1 MQAYLSK
8 RYGRCAWVVP
18 VRGSLPWEGC
28 SAGVVVVKGEEERE
42 VKEEVT
48 WTSDYLNAFWNFL
61 EALKDAG
68 TLGSI
73 AISFHPA
80 PISMHTLQNESEPK
94 SDTDSRKRGS
104 DPIPVPDSGTGTGRD
119 TQQGPDMFRAPL
131 VAVDHIKV
139 YHDVGYTMFV
149 RNVLDAWAFKEAAS
163 GKEGGTT
170 ATRKVRV
177 LKGKRLVLVDA
188 RSKGVLLS

>member
-28 SAGVVVVKGEEERE
+28 SAGVVVKGEEETEAR
-42 VKEEVT
+42 EEVT
-48 WTSDYLNAFWNFL
+48 WTSQSLNSFWTFL

-68 TLGSI
+68 ILGSI

-80 PISMHTLQNESEPK
+80 PISWHSLQSASK
-94 SDTDSRKRGS
+94 SDTDGRKGGS
-104 DPIPVPDSGTGTGRD
+104 EPIPITDSGTGTGSD
-119 TQQGPDMFRAPL
+119 TQQDESIIYRAPL

-149 RNVLDAWAFKEAAS
+149 RNVLDAWSFKEVAS
-163 GKEGGTT
+163 GNEGVTT
-170 ATRKVRV
+170 VKRKVRV
-177 LKGKRLVLVDA
+177 LKGKRLVLVDS
-188 RSKGVLLS
+188 RSKGVLVS